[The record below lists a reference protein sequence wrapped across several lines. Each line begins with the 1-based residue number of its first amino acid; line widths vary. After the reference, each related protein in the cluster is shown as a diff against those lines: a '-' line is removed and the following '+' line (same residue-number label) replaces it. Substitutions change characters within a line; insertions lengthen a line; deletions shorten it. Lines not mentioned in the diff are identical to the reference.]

1 MHILTIV
8 WLCLSL
14 CLDVYT
20 TVVLT
25 LSLKPGLTYIISR
38 FVFFLQA
45 ILCAG
50 LFPNAVKV
58 GLGLESKGRGGKK
71 RVRVAF
77 RTK

>member
-1 MHILTIV
+1 MSSFFFHLQFVDKCYIV
-8 WLCLSL
+8 M
-14 CLDVYT
+14 
-20 TVVLT
+20 
-25 LSLKPGLTYIISR
+25 SR
-38 FVFFLQA
+38 ICYFLQA

>member
-1 MHILTIV
+1 MINVT
-8 WLCLSL
+8 CMMSSF
-14 CLDVYT
+14 CY
-20 TVVLT
+20 
-25 LSLKPGLTYIISR
+25 
-38 FVFFLQA
+38 FLQA

>member
-1 MHILTIV
+1 MELV
-8 WLCLSL
+8 
-14 CLDVYT
+14 
-20 TVVLT
+20 
-25 LSLKPGLTYIISR
+25 K
-38 FVFFLQA
+38 A